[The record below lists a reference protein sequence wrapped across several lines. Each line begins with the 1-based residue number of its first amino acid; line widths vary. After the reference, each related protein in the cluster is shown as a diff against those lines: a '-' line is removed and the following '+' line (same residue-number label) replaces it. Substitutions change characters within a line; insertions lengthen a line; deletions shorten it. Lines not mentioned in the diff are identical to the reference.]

1 MVFLNE
7 RIIRMAKRKSKFV
20 CQSCGYESPKW
31 MGKCPGCGAWN
42 TMTEELE
49 QTKAGRKGAFVH
61 SNQTTLSKPVP
72 IKTIETSSEPRIHTS
87 FSEFNRVLGG
97 GIVRGSLVLIGG
109 DPGIGKSTLLLQVS
123 SNLAMKGNT
132 VLYISGEES
141 VKQTKIRADRL
152 GITTDHLYVLAET
165 DLEYISQSIEE
176 MNPDFVVIDS
186 IQTIYLPDVTS
197 APGSV
202 SQVRECTAEL
212 MRIAKTKGIAI
223 FIVGHVTK
231 EGVIAGPR
239 LLEHMVD
246 TVLYFEGER
255 HHTYRIIRSVK
266 NRFGSTNEMGIFEMK
281 ESGLKEVLNPSEIFL
296 EERSKGAAGS
306 TVVASM
312 EGTRPILVEIQA
324 LISPTSFGNPRR
336 MATGIDHNRVSLLM
350 AVLEKRV
357 GFLLQNQ
364 DAYLKAAGGVKLDE
378 PAIDL
383 AITVSIASSFRDQPT
398 NPYDVIIGEVGLTGE
413 VRRVSRIEQRV
424 HEAAKL
430 GFKRIIIPERNIG
443 GWTVPD
449 GIEVIGVSTVKQAL
463 YYTLGG

>member
-1 MVFLNE
+1 
-7 RIIRMAKRKSKFV
+7 MAKQKTKFI

-42 TMTEELE
+42 TMSEEVLKK
-49 QTKAGRKGAFVH
+49 TTGRRIAFAH
-61 SNQTTLSKPVP
+61 SEPSVVSKPSS
-72 IKTIETSSEPRIHTS
+72 INTIETSQEPRIQTS
-87 FSEFNRVLGG
+87 LKELNRVLGG
-97 GIVRGSLVLIGG
+97 GIVKGSLVLIGG

-123 SNLAMKGNT
+123 SQLANLQHD

-141 VKQTKIRADRL
+141 VKQTKLRADRL
-152 GITTDHLYVLAET
+152 GIRAEKLYVLAET
-165 DLEYISQSIEE
+165 DLEYISKAIDET
-176 MNPDFVVIDS
+176 NPSFVVVDS
-186 IQTIYLPDVTS
+186 IQTIYHSDITS

-231 EGVIAGPR
+231 EGSIAGPR

-255 HHTYRIIRSVK
+255 HHTYRILRAVK
-266 NRFGSTNEMGIFEMK
+266 NRFGSTNEIGIFEMK
-281 ESGLKEVLNPSEIFL
+281 ETGLSEVVNPSEIFL
-296 EERSKGAAGS
+296 EERSKGASGS

-312 EGTRPILVEIQA
+312 EGTRPVLVEIQA

-336 MATGIDHNRVSLLM
+336 MATGVDHNRVSLLM
-350 AVLEKRV
+350 AVLEKRI
-357 GFLLQNQ
+357 GLLLQNQ
-364 DAYLKAAGGVKLDE
+364 DAYIKVAGGVKLDE

-383 AITVSIASSFRDQPT
+383 AVAISIASSFKDHPT
-398 NPYDVIIGEVGLTGE
+398 RATDVFVGEVGLTGE

-424 HEAAKL
+424 QEAAKL
-430 GFKRIIIPERNIG
+430 GFQRVIIPKANIG
-443 GWTVPD
+443 GWNAPS
-449 GIEVIGVSTVKQAL
+449 GVELVGVENVYEAL
-463 YYTLGG
+463 QVALGG